1 MTTINLDRR
10 YAEEVQAVKSMKER
24 GVIQD
29 YKSNEK
35 SGIVWIKTEDEWIEV
50 FSVDECLDSRIV
62 YGSSRYV

>member
-10 YAEEVQAVKSMKER
+10 YAEEVHAVKSMKER

-35 SGIVWIKTEDEWIEV
+35 SGIVWIKAEDEWIKV

-62 YGSSRYV
+62 YGSSYYA

>member
-1 MTTINLDRR
+1 MTKINLDRR

-29 YKSNEK
+29 YKSNGK
-35 SGIVWIKTEDEWIEV
+35 SGIVWIKAEDEWIEV

-62 YGSSRYV
+62 YGSSRYA